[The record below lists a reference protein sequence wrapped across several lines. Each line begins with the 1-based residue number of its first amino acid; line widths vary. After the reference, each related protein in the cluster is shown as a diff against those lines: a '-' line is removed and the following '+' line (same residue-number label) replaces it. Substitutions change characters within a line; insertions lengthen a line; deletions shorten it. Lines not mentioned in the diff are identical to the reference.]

1 MGSEERKALV
11 NSFVL
16 LNYNYCKHSLVWMP
30 TSGKLFRKVD
40 TIQKR
45 ALCFMINNYKITYK
59 DLLRN
64 TETKYET
71 KEN

>member
-1 MGSEERKALV
+1 
-11 NSFVL
+11 
-16 LNYNYCKHSLVWMP
+16 MP

-45 ALCFMINNYKITYK
+45 ALCFMINNYKITNK